1 MTDGTMQTIVL
12 VEDNEDDVALL
23 RRAFQRAA
31 IANPL
36 HVVGDGEAA
45 MQYLAGEGGH
55 ADHTQ
60 HPLPALMLLDLRL
73 PRYSGFEVLAWLR
86 NQPGLKRL
94 VTVILTSSPQ
104 TADIAQ
110 AYDLGANSYLVK
122 PGTPSDLVAMVHTLH
137 LYWIAYNTIP
147 PLSPGTG

>member
-1 MTDGTMQTIVL
+1 MPDGTMQTIVV
-12 VEDNEDDVALL
+12 VEDNTDDVTLL

-45 MQYLAGEGGH
+45 RHYLAGEEAYGNRI
-55 ADHTQ
+55 Q
-60 HPLPALMLLDLRL
+60 HPLPALLLLDLKL
-73 PRYSGFEVLAWLR
+73 PRLSGFEVLAWLR
-86 NQPGLKRL
+86 AQPGLKRL

-122 PGTPSDLVAMVHTLH
+122 PGNPQDLVAMVHTLH
-137 LYWIAYNTIP
+137 LYWIAYNATP
-147 PLSPGTG
+147 PLASGTS